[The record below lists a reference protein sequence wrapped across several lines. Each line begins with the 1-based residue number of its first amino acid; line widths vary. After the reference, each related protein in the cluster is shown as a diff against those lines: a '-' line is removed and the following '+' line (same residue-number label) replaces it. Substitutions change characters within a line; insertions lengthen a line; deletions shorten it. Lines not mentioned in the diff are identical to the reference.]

1 MVRLRYVRSNY
12 DQALVTYPIGY
23 LQSLELSEI
32 EEIVTKI
39 EQEKEAGESVLHTY
53 VASAHAAMSQ
63 RPSGSVQDWPLLQLV
78 KPQWHRGRIPR
89 RSRHRFVFWTLSCI
103 SFLE

>member
-12 DQALVTYPIGY
+12 DQASVTYLIGY

-39 EQEKEAGESVLHTY
+39 EQEKEAGMWRL
-53 VASAHAAMSQ
+53 
-63 RPSGSVQDWPLLQLV
+63 
-78 KPQWHRGRIPR
+78 
-89 RSRHRFVFWTLSCI
+89 FTLTQSNR
-103 SFLE
+103 